1 MKCARKF
8 KSDFFLKI
16 FRGLSI
22 LDLLC
27 LFFSRRDKHFDC
39 KDYISVYPVDIIH
52 LSRMTEHRG
61 MLKHKTMTLSFP
73 DSHPPFNL
81 SNSSARRNTFLFFL
95 ERSWFRQHCRLHLRL
110 ASPYSWYR
118 NSVKTDFEGGGAQC
132 AQCALH
138 QHQQLQP
145 HSQLNS
151 GEEVLCVSAS
161 LTSPTLPP

>member
-27 LFFSRRDKHFDC
+27 LFFSRRDKHLDC

-118 NSVKTDFEGGGAQC
+118 NSVKTDFKGGG

-138 QHQQLQP
+138 QHRQLQP
-145 HSQLNS
+145 HCQLNL
-151 GEEVLCVSAS
+151 GEEVLCVSTS